1 MHLVL
6 YLLLLQG
13 SIICKY
19 LLEML
24 GKIRELDRDWRVAI
38 SGA

>member
-1 MHLVL
+1 
-6 YLLLLQG
+6 
-13 SIICKY
+13 
-19 LLEML
+19 ML